1 MALASYITLFH
12 NDSKAFKD
20 HVGLTWLTL
29 NTEGFKFFKNRAQ
42 KVSE

>member
-1 MALASYITLFH
+1 MAQASYITLFH

-20 HVGLTWLTL
+20 CVVLTWLTL
-29 NTEGFKFFKNRAQ
+29 NTEGFKFLKSRAQ